1 MVDERSLNDLEN
13 RVTQHDREIAEQRH
27 ALKNSNSVFEIK
39 LQQVVTSL
47 AELKRVMQ
55 WAGGLIVTLMISF
68 MSWSALQQYN
78 TNERQK
84 DELAQQ
90 IRLIQSQEQ
99 AAKDREAILR
109 QLREELDASGTVTT
123 IPPSGSR

>member
-1 MVDERSLNDLEN
+1 MVDDRSLNDLEN

-109 QLREELDASGTVTT
+109 QLREELDSGGTITPVT
-123 IPPSGSR
+123 SGGSR